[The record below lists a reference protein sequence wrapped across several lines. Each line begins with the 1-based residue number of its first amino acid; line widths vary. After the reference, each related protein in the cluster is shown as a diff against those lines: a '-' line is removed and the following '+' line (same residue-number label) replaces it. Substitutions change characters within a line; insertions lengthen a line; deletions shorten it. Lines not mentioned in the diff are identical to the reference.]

1 MEYRREGNIVVAK
14 FDHGCDLF
22 ESLRTLLKEVDR
34 EGAIVVAGIG
44 MLKDFKLGY
53 YDSIKDEYQWKE
65 YPEPMELVSI
75 EGSIADDGSIHIH
88 AVVSGEDHIANSG
101 HLKGGDIFNVVE
113 VTLNVFD
120 DIDIKR
126 KLDEDRGSELLSVE

>member
-14 FDHGCDLF
+14 LDHGCDFF
-22 ESLRTLLKEVDR
+22 ESLRGLLKEVGK
-34 EGAIVVAGIG
+34 EGAVVVGGIG

-53 YDSIKDEYQWKE
+53 YNSFKDEYQWKE

-101 HLKGGDIFNVVE
+101 HLKGGKVFNVVE
-113 VTLNVFD
+113 VTLNVFE

-126 KLDEDRGSELLSVE
+126 KMDEDRGSELLSVE